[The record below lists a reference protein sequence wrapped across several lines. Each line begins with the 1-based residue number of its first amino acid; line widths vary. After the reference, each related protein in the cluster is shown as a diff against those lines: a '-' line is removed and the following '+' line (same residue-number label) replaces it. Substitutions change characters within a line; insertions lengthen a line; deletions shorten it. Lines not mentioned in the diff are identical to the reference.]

1 MDEIFESRPVR
12 RALVASR
19 LVRVAEPQITWRS
32 ENADLALDDYLAR
45 HAMTGLLVAQGDTSS
60 SSATSTVAPIGSG

>member
-1 MDEIFESRPVR
+1 
-12 RALVASR
+12 
-19 LVRVAEPQITWRS
+19 VRVAEPQITWRS